1 MLKRKT
7 GKIILA
13 LLAAVTTIVACLPL
27 SATEVKASGIGYS
40 FSYAYDCQ
48 RYPDFPKKGD
58 NFEASSFKNPLYS
71 LETSHTTT
79 QGNWTL
85 NYLGYYGDV
94 KTTVQS
100 NEYNGSD
107 ILSSITS
114 EIANMYALTSNDSV
128 QVWELK
134 DGSTHVAY
142 GVLCALTQNNAQAAF
157 IGDTWRGGAGYVLSV
172 TELSGT
178 FKTKIDKGID
188 EIKNEVESGPTT
200 PANDSNVSGRGGDV
214 SVEKLKTDN
223 VGKTVKDTSVAKA
236 AGINDVDTLI
246 DVLSQE
252 TDENKA
258 DLLQSAITSGSV
270 NINVNK
276 SEATKIGAQIDMST
290 FLLAALTPQEMVDV
304 LAGNDNITLDLEVC
318 VKEETNVDEG
328 VKAAIDEKA
337 TGISGENQK
346 IYYFSADLFITKNGA
361 VKEQISEFG
370 EKMFAITLDIP
381 EELLAD
387 GASYVLIRT
396 HEEAD
401 GSLSVDVLED
411 QDDNPA
417 TFTFYTNKLCTMA
430 FVSSNNIATSTA
442 AESTPNTADSANLGV
457 YAIVAIAAAC
467 VTGLAI
473 YKRVAYK

>member
-1 MLKRKT
+1 
-7 GKIILA
+7 
-13 LLAAVTTIVACLPL
+13 
-27 SATEVKASGIGYS
+27 
-40 FSYAYDCQ
+40 
-48 RYPDFPKKGD
+48 
-58 NFEASSFKNPLYS
+58 
-71 LETSHTTT
+71 
-79 QGNWTL
+79 
-85 NYLGYYGDV
+85 
-94 KTTVQS
+94 
-100 NEYNGSD
+100 
-107 ILSSITS
+107 
-114 EIANMYALTSNDSV
+114 MYALTSNDSV